1 MTAPGRA
8 TVGAAAERADRATGR
23 RLTVVHT
30 ECSKGWGGQEI
41 RILAEARGV
50 AARGHRVV
58 VIGHPEG
65 RLLERAREAGLA
77 VRALRMRNSFDL
89 AAIAAL
95 ARILRKERAD
105 VVNTHSSTDAWIG
118 AFAAKL
124 TAVALVRTRHVSIL
138 VRRHVLNFVHRMPAA
153 VITTGEAVRARL
165 VADLGLP
172 AQRVVSI
179 PTGIDTEFFR
189 PQPRPEELRQRL
201 AIPRSAAVVASV
213 AVLRRKKRHDVLLH
227 AVAELCRSRD
237 VHCVLAGEGS
247 QRRAIESMARDLDLT
262 DRVHLLGHVED
273 VRAVL
278 NGSDVVVSCSS
289 GMEGVPQAVI
299 QALAMT
305 RAVVATDDGA
315 VRELIEDGR
324 TGLLVPPNRPRA
336 VAEAVER
343 FLREP
348 GFARECGR
356 LGREHALRHYSQDE
370 MVDRVLRLYEAVL
383 ARAFAPPRR
392 WAPSSGDGQGR

>member
-1 MTAPGRA
+1 MTASSRS
-8 TVGAAAERADRATGR
+8 AAAAADRPDRAAGR

-41 RILAEARGV
+41 RIVAEARGV

-58 VIGHPEG
+58 VVARPEG
-65 RLLERAREAGLA
+65 RLLGRARESGLP
-77 VRALRMRNSFDL
+77 VQALRMRNGFDL

-95 ARILRKERAD
+95 SRILRGEKAD
-105 VVNTHSSTDAWIG
+105 VVNTHSSIDAWIG

-124 TAVALVRTRHVSIL
+124 TGVALVRTRHVSIPI
-138 VRRHVLNFVHRMPAA
+138 RRHPLNFVHRMPDA
-153 VITTGEAVRARL
+153 VITTGEAVRLRL

-189 PQPRPEELRQRL
+189 PQPRPEELRERL
-201 AIPRSAAVVASV
+201 AIPPGATLVASV
-213 AVLRRKKRHDVLLH
+213 AVLRQKKRHDILLR
-227 AVAELCRSRD
+227 AVEQLRRSRD

-247 QRRAIESMARDLDLT
+247 QRQAIESMARDLDLG

-278 NGSDVVVSCSS
+278 NGADVVVSTSS
-289 GMEGVPQAVI
+289 GMEGVPQALI

-324 TGLLVPPNRPRA
+324 TGLLVPPDRPQA
-336 VAEAVER
+336 VADAVER
-343 FLREP
+343 FLCDP
-348 GFARECGR
+348 GLARECGR
-356 LGREHALRHYSQDE
+356 MGREHVLRRYSQDD
-370 MVDRVLRLYEAVL
+370 MVDRVLRLYESVL
-383 ARAFAPPRR
+383 A
-392 WAPSSGDGQGR
+392 